1 MNVPIE
7 HIKTLFPTNLELII
21 QFNKELL
28 AQLEERINNFTP
40 MTSIGDVFMKL
51 VREYWGNI
59 SYTRERLIYIT
70 VTVPVLEDV
79 QRVLECLSNSAEYV
93 QSTAKR

>member
-51 VREYWGNI
+51 VREYCGYS
-59 SYTRERLIYIT
+59 SYTREANLYYCYSPR
-70 VTVPVLEDV
+70 
-79 QRVLECLSNSAEYV
+79 S
-93 QSTAKR
+93 

>member
-51 VREYWGNI
+51 VREY
-59 SYTRERLIYIT
+59 
-70 VTVPVLEDV
+70 
-79 QRVLECLSNSAEYV
+79 
-93 QSTAKR
+93 

>member
-1 MNVPIE
+1 MQFYLTPLTAQAAVMNVPID

-40 MTSIGDVFMKL
+40 VTTIGDVFMKL
-51 VREYWGNI
+51 VSDKRHHHW
-59 SYTRERLIYIT
+59 
-70 VTVPVLEDV
+70 
-79 QRVLECLSNSAEYV
+79 YV
-93 QSTAKR
+93 SSILVN

>member
-1 MNVPIE
+1 MNTPIE

-51 VREYWGNI
+51 VSNFRYSIIIWTLLLNFCP
-59 SYTRERLIYIT
+59 
-70 VTVPVLEDV
+70 VAVLENV
-79 QRVLECLSNSAEYV
+79 Q
-93 QSTAKR
+93 